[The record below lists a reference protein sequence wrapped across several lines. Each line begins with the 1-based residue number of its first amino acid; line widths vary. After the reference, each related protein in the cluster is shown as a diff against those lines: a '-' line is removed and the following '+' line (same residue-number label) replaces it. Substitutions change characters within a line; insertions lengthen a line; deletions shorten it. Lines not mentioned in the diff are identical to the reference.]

1 MDRINIEWRKGSE
14 GGRGRGRGKQRGK
27 DEKKDSHQIDG
38 IFYLFQIIS
47 LT

>member
-14 GGRGRGRGKQRGK
+14 GERGRGKQRRK
-27 DEKKDSHQIDG
+27 DEKKYDHQIDG
-38 IFYLFQIIS
+38 FFYLVQINS